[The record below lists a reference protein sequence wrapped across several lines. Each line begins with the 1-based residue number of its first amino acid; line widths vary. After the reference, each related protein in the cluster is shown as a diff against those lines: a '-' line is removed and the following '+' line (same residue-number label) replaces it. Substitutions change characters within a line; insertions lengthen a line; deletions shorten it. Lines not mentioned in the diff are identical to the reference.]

1 MAKIALGTHS
11 EATQPDCV
19 RAVLA
24 EAVLT
29 FLFVFA
35 GVGAAM
41 AAGMFLYIFVWRS
54 NKHKL
59 ICHLESK
66 QVVSYCFFTKKK
78 STNEKKQKRM
88 NIDNQVIFDV
98 II

>member
-41 AAGMFLYIFVWRS
+41 AAGMFLYIFV
-54 NKHKL
+54 
-59 ICHLESK
+59 
-66 QVVSYCFFTKKK
+66 
-78 STNEKKQKRM
+78 
-88 NIDNQVIFDV
+88 
-98 II
+98 